1 MYCLAPETYSVLD
14 YICHE
19 IFPLARVVRF
29 EDLVHRIWKVPKEI
43 FEFMS
48 LDLQDITRDYL
59 LKVTKTGNGSDL
71 KSITNRWK
79 TKMEFTEIA
88 NIQRDC
94 KDAMLMWG
102 YTIYKHSQEMETKES
117 FGELLI

>member
-1 MYCLAPETYSVLD
+1 M
-14 YICHE
+14 
-19 IFPLARVVRF
+19 RF

-59 LKVTKTGNGSDL
+59 IKVTKTGNGSDL

-79 TKMEFTEIA
+79 TEMEFTEIA

-102 YTIYKHSQEMETKES
+102 YTIYKHSQETETKES
-117 FGELLI
+117 FGKFSI

>member
-19 IFPLARVVRF
+19 IFPIARVVRF

-43 FEFMS
+43 FEFIS

-59 LKVTKTGNGSDL
+59 IKVTKTGNGSDL

-79 TKMEFTEIA
+79 TEMEFTEIA

-102 YTIYKHSQEMETKES
+102 FTIYKHSQEMETKES
-117 FGELLI
+117 FGKFSI

>member
-1 MYCLAPETYSVLD
+1 MD

-59 LKVTKTGNGSDL
+59 IKVTKTGNGSDL

-79 TKMEFTEIA
+79 TEMEFTEIA

-117 FGELLI
+117 FGKLSI